1 LGDTLEVLRDGRSA
15 TVAYETRFLIN
26 WPEHLG
32 GGFDYLDLKGAM
44 TILPLMGAG

>member
-1 LGDTLEVLRDGRSA
+1 MLRDGKPA
-15 TVAYETRFLIN
+15 TMAYQTRFLIN

-32 GGFDYLDLKGAM
+32 GSYDYLDLTGAM